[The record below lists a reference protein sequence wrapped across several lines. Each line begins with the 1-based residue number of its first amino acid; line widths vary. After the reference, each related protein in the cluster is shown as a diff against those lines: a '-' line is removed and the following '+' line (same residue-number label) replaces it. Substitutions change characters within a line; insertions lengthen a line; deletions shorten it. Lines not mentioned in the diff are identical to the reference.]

1 LCGKPEKRRKQVVT
15 SNMKR
20 ELKSSVRPSARSLL
34 VAYLQYAVDE
44 VAELSPSSA
53 SLLVAAIDG
62 LQEEKSI
69 RPLGNDVRKPS

>member
-1 LCGKPEKRRKQVVT
+1 MVT

>member
-1 LCGKPEKRRKQVVT
+1 
-15 SNMKR
+15 MKR

-62 LQEEKSI
+62 LQEEKSL

>member
-1 LCGKPEKRRKQVVT
+1 MVT

-62 LQEEKSI
+62 LQEEKSL

>member
-1 LCGKPEKRRKQVVT
+1 
-15 SNMKR
+15 MKR

>member
-1 LCGKPEKRRKQVVT
+1 MVA

>member
-1 LCGKPEKRRKQVVT
+1 VVT

>member
-1 LCGKPEKRRKQVVT
+1 
-15 SNMKR
+15 MKR

-62 LQEEKSI
+62 LQKEKSI
-69 RPLGNDVRKPS
+69 QPLGNDVRKPS